1 MMQDEAAFRAATM
14 YYLQNQTMDVIART
28 LQVSRSTVSRL
39 IAHARDVGMVRIAV
53 EQPASRSGQYLRH
66 LLAATFGL
74 RAHVVPVRRRST
86 ELQRLD
92 QVEAVAANLLGQ
104 WFTSNMVLGVAW
116 GTPVSGIAGHLRKVP
131 TTG

>member
-28 LQVSRSTVSRL
+28 LQVSRSTVPRL

-53 EQPASRSGQYLRH
+53 EQPSSRSGQSLGH
-66 LLAATFGL
+66 QLAATFGI
-74 RAHVVPVRRRST
+74 RAHVVPVRPRST

-92 QVEAVAANLLGQ
+92 QVAAVAANLLGQ
-104 WFTSNMVLGVAW
+104 WFGSDMVLGIEIGRAHV
-116 GTPVSGIAGHLRKVP
+116 
-131 TTG
+131 